1 MKNMREFDIITII
14 MLYLDSMSGRSLNQD
29 KAAKFMQCISP
40 KPSGNLDLR
49 GIIDF
54 KERWIR
60 VTQSML
66 NDEQNLWHSWTIER
80 DVDAGNQLIK
90 KYKPLVSYHVQRI
103 GAGLPKNVS
112 RDDLYSLGMMGLFDA
127 LNKFDIKRDLKF
139 DTYASFR
146 VRGAIIDGL
155 RKEDWLPRSA
165 REKAKKLEAQIEELE
180 QKLMRHATPEELA
193 EHMELPI
200 EEVYQTVQEHFFSN
214 VLSINEQQDQEELEG
229 KTFVIRD
236 DDTRT
241 PEQEI
246 VHNELLADLGRNIEK
261 LNEKEQLV
269 VSLFY
274 SEEMTLTE
282 IGEMLDLSTSRI
294 SQIHSKA
301 LLKLRKFLS
310 PEVINS

>member
-1 MKNMREFDIITII
+1 M
-14 MLYLDSMSGRSLNQD
+14 
-29 KAAKFMQCISP
+29 
-40 KPSGNLDLR
+40 
-49 GIIDF
+49 
-54 KERWIR
+54 
-60 VTQSML
+60 
-66 NDEQNLWHSWTIER
+66 
-80 DVDAGNQLIK
+80 
-90 KYKPLVSYHVQRI
+90 QRI

-165 REKAKKLEAQIEELE
+165 REKAKRLEAQIEALE

-193 EHMELPI
+193 EHMQLPI
-200 EEVYQTVQEHFFSN
+200 EEIYQTVQEHFFSN
-214 VLSINEQQDQEELEG
+214 VLSINEQQDQEEVEG

-241 PEQEI
+241 PEQEV

-269 VSLFY
+269 LSLFY
-274 SEEMTLTE
+274 TEEMTLTE
-282 IGEMLDLSTSRI
+282 IGEMLELSTSRI

-301 LLKLRKFLS
+301 LFKLRKFLS
-310 PEVINS
+310 SEVINS

>member
-1 MKNMREFDIITII
+1 MVSK
-14 MLYLDSMSGRSLNQD
+14 LDDEQKLWNSWINDRD
-29 KAAKFMQCISP
+29 PHA
-40 KPSGNLDLR
+40 GNL
-49 GIIDF
+49 
-54 KERWIR
+54 
-60 VTQSML
+60 
-66 NDEQNLWHSWTIER
+66 
-80 DVDAGNQLIK
+80 LIK

-103 GAGLPKNVS
+103 GSGLPKNVS
-112 RDDLYSLGMMGLFDA
+112 RDDLISLGMMGLFDA
-127 LNKFDIKRDLKF
+127 LNKFDINRDLKF

-165 REKAKKLEAQIEELE
+165 REKAKKMEATIEQLE

-193 EHMELPI
+193 EYMNMPV

-214 VLSINEQQDQEELEG
+214 ILSINETLQDQDDVDG
-229 KTFVIRD
+229 KSYVIRD
-236 DDTRT
+236 ESTRT
-241 PEQEI
+241 PEQETI
-246 VHNELLADLGRNIEK
+246 YKELLNELEENIQK

-269 VSLFY
+269 LSLFY

-301 LLKLRKFLS
+301 LFKLRKLLS
-310 PEVINS
+310 SEVINA